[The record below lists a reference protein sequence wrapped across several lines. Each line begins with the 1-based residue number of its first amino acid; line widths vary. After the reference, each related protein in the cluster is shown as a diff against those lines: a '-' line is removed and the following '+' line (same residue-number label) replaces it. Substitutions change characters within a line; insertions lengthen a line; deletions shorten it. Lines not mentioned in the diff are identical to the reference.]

1 MKNTKNRIG
10 SWFRHSITAKMLAVG
25 FLILV
30 LLIPLGFVK
39 DLIRERGFRQTE
51 VIEEINAKWGK
62 EVILNGPILKVPYL
76 TYVEEKVFDD
86 KTKTF
91 IVSQKPEKHLAY
103 FFPWELNIQSD
114 VKTQPLERGIY
125 ESVVYTSENTISG
138 KFAQIDFSGKDI
150 SDKDVLWEKAT
161 LLFKTSNLKGIRN
174 TVKITLGD
182 HNYALKPKFDNT
194 YLNTLES
201 GYLKDLEK
209 LV

>member
-1 MKNTKNRIG
+1 
-10 SWFRHSITAKMLAVG
+10 MLAVG

-30 LLIPLGFVK
+30 LLMPLGFVK

-51 VIEEINAKWGK
+51 VIEEINTKWGK

-103 FFPWELNIQSD
+103 FFPWELNIKSD

-125 ESVVYTSENTISG
+125 ESVVYTSENAISG
-138 KFAQIDFSGKDI
+138 KFAQIDFSGKDV
-150 SDKDVLWEKAT
+150 SNKDVLWEKAT

-174 TVKITLGD
+174 TVKIALGD
-182 HNYALKPKFDNT
+182 HSYALKPKFDNT

-201 GYLKDLEK
+201 GYLKDLENI
-209 LV
+209 